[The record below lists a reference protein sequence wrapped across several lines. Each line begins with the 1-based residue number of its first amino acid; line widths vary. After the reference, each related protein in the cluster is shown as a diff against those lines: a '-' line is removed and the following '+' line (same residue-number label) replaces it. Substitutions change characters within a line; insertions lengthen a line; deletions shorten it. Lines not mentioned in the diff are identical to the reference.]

1 MGDKY
6 VLLPGP
12 HKKVLKMSETSEAQ
26 VPVPQEDPFGLGE
39 SGTGRLKLFA
49 WIVILFVVLLGSVFM
64 SLTMGQVD
72 MPISE
77 IAQLLRADEHSL
89 RREILV
95 NLRLPRAVAAA
106 FLGIGLAM
114 CGLAMQAVVRNP
126 LADPYLMGIS
136 SGAGL
141 GAATSILWLGSA
153 GPALPVLAFMGS
165 LVAGAMVFVL
175 GSKGRAQAHR
185 LILAGLAMNV
195 LCSSLTGL
203 LVFFNIDPQ
212 RLQNLSFWLMGSL
225 APAEWG
231 ILPFPVIVTL
241 LGAFFLWFQGRNL
254 NLISL
259 DDDES
264 RSLGANPQK
273 LRLIYLIVTAL
284 ITSALTAF
292 FGIIGFVGLIIPHI
306 MRFFVG
312 GDHLKLAPLTALA
325 GGIFM
330 VLVDTLA
337 RTAADAEIPLGVI
350 TGAIGSPFFF
360 WLLLRPSSRN

>member
-1 MGDKY
+1 LDLVPAKGFLMSDQSG
-6 VLLPGP
+6 
-12 HKKVLKMSETSEAQ
+12 SETVVLQKDAS
-26 VPVPQEDPFGLGE
+26 PFK
-39 SGTGRLKLFA
+39 TGVFGRMKLIA
-49 WIVILFVVLLGSVFM
+49 SILILFVILLGSIFL

-72 MPISE
+72 MPINE
-77 IAQLLRADEHSL
+77 IVQHLGGDEQSL
-89 RREILV
+89 RREIVV

-141 GAATSILWLGSA
+141 GAATSILWLGSK

-165 LVAGAMVFVL
+165 LIAGAMVFAL
-175 GSKGRAQAHR
+175 GSKGRSQAHR

-203 LVFFNIDPQ
+203 LVFFNVDPQ

-231 ILPFPVIVTL
+231 ILPFPVIVTS

-264 RSLGANPQK
+264 RSLGASPQK

-312 GDHLKLAPLTALA
+312 ADHLKLAPLTALC

-360 WLLLRPSSRN
+360 WLLLRPGNRG